1 MENELYKRM
10 YYRLFN
16 RVTDAINS
24 KTKEETDI
32 ILKNAQQEAEE
43 MYMNSENLIFNWTD
57 N

>member
-16 RVTDAINS
+16 RVTDAISS

-32 ILKNAQQEAEE
+32 ILENAQIEVEE
-43 MYMNSENLIFNWTD
+43 MYMDRENLDFICD
-57 N
+57 